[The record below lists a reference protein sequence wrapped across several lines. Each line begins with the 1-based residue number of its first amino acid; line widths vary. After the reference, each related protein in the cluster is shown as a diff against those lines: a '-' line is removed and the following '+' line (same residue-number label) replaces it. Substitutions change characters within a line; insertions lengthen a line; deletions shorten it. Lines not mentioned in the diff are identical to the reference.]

1 MKTQR
6 SSHIASPHLVTRATA
21 LAIAA
26 LAACLPVSTAAQT
39 AAAAS
44 APVVKAKSPAKAATV
59 PQPSFATPEAG
70 FDALIAA
77 LRAADAK
84 RLATLLGPGHE
95 RIVDSGDTVA
105 DRAAWERFVSQYD
118 AKHAIELKGD
128 AKAVLVV
135 GPNDW
140 PMAIPLVKRGDS
152 WVLDADAGEEEL
164 IARRIGYNE
173 LDIIQA
179 CLAFVDMQREYAEV
193 DRDGDGL
200 LQYATKLRSTP
211 GKKDGLYWDAKAG
224 ESPSPAGPWFAA
236 ADPKAA
242 GRSVGSPYHGYYFR
256 LLTAQGKNAPGG
268 ARNYLANGKLI
279 GGAALLA
286 YPASYL
292 SSGVKTFMCSLDGVV
307 YEKDLGP
314 DTKAAAARIT
324 AFDPGEGWVR
334 TK

>member
-1 MKTQR
+1 MKTKR
-6 SSHIASPHLVTRATA
+6 SSNIASSRLASAATS

-26 LAACLPVSTAAQT
+26 LAACLPVSAVAQS

-44 APVVKAKSPAKAATV
+44 APVAKAKPPAKAVTV

-70 FDALIAA
+70 FEALVAA

-84 RLATLLGPGHE
+84 RLAALLGPGHG
-95 RIVDSGDTVA
+95 RIVDSGDTAA
-105 DRAAWERFVSQYD
+105 DRAAWERFVAQYD

-140 PMAIPLVKRGDS
+140 PMAIPLVKRADG

-179 CLAFVDMQREYAEV
+179 CLAFIDMQREYAEV

-211 GKKDGLYWDAKAG
+211 GRKDGLYWDAKVG
-224 ESPSPAGPWFAA
+224 EPLSPAGPRFAA
-236 ADPKAA
+236 ASPKAT
-242 GRSVGSPYHGYYFR
+242 GRTVGSPLYGYYFR

-268 ARNYLANGKLI
+268 ARNYVANGKLI

-286 YPASYL
+286 YPATYL
-292 SSGVKTFMCSLDGVV
+292 SSGVKTFMCSLDGGV

-334 TK
+334 VK